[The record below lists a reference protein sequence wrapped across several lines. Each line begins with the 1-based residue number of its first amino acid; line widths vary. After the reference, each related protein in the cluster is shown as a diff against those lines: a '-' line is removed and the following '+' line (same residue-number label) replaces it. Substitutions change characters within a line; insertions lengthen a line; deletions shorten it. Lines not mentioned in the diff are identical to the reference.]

1 MISLPRSLFIISMT
15 ASSRIDESISILIA
29 TGLTWEGHDLL
40 DDCRNETVWHKA
52 KEKLL
57 SVGGAV
63 PISVFKTL
71 LIEILKSQIG
81 I

>member
-1 MISLPRSLFIISMT
+1 V
-15 ASSRIDESISILIA
+15 IA
-29 TGLTWEGHDLL
+29 TGLTWEGHDFL
-40 DDCRNETVWHKA
+40 DACQDEAFWHKA

-63 PISVFKTL
+63 PIGVFKAL
-71 LIEILKSQIG
+71 LIEILKSYIW